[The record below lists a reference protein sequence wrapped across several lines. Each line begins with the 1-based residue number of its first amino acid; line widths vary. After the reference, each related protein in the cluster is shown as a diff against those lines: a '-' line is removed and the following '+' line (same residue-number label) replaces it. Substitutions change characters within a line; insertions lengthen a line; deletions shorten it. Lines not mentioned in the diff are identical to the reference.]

1 MSFRVERVNE
11 TIKMELS
18 QLIEHE
24 LNDPRIRDVVIGITS
39 VRTTPDMKYAKVYV
53 SIFGDAQKKDE
64 VMQVLEGAKGFLRK
78 SIASALTTRYTP
90 ELHFELDDS
99 VDYAM
104 HIDKLLKEINDE
116 N

>member
-24 LNDPRIRDVVIGITS
+24 LNDPRIRDVVVGITS
-39 VRTTPDMKYAKVYV
+39 VRTTPDMKHAKVYV
-53 SIFGDAQKKDE
+53 SVFGDAEKKDE
-64 VMQVLEGAKGFLRK
+64 VMKVLEGAKGFLRK
-78 SIASALTTRYTP
+78 SVAAVLTTRYTP
-90 ELHFELDDS
+90 ELHFEIDDS